1 MYAGLNSPVVV
12 INRRA
17 AWSGNIGQHALIL
30 RNKPQILFA
39 DSLHPVAAVVSVE
52 YAAANSDEANAYVDL
67 KRRRVSL
74 CRSLN
79 GSSTVAA
86 RASGDS

>member
-17 AWSGNIGQHALIL
+17 GWSGNIGQHALIL

-52 YAAANSDEANAYVDL
+52 CMQL
-67 KRRRVSL
+67 QTQMRRML
-74 CRSLN
+74 TLI
-79 GSSTVAA
+79 
-86 RASGDS
+86 